1 MSKFTKTLIAAAA
14 AAGAAFAVVALPA
27 IGDAGSSGTTRDN
40 SDVSTLAA
48 CLAAHGLAGAPT
60 AGPELKAWLGG
71 KARANPDRV
80 GPAMDACQSSVP
92 QSGAPGPEA
101 QAMIS
106 CVRSHGIAAPTAPGD
121 FKRWIGE
128 QQQAGASKALQ
139 DALIAC
145 KAALAPATKAPAA
158 AKPGC
163 GATGQTG
170 GPPAAKPKQPA
181 SARDTNGM

>member
-14 AAGAAFAVVALPA
+14 AAGAALAVVALPA
-27 IGDAGSSGTTRDN
+27 IGDAGSGGTTRDN
-40 SDVSTLAA
+40 SVSTLVA

-60 AGPELKAWLGG
+60 AGPELKVWLGD

-80 GPAMDACQSSVP
+80 GSAMDACQGSVP
-92 QSGAPGPEA
+92 QSSGPGPEVH
-101 QAMIS
+101 AMIS
-106 CVRSHGIAAPTAPGD
+106 CVRSHGIAAPTAPDD

-145 KAALAPATKAPAA
+145 KGALAPDTKAPAP

-163 GATGQTG
+163 GATGQPS

-181 SARDTNGM
+181 SSSHTNGT